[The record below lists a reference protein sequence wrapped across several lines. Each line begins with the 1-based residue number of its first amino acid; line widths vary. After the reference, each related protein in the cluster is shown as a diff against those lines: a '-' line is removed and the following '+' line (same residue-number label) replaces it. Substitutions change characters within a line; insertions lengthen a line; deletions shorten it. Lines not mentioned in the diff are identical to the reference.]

1 MKCYACEVELEPEGG
16 FTTDYQFDNALWI
29 GFHGGYGMFI
39 DTMQR
44 TEILKAQE
52 EAVICH
58 ECAHALCDKVPWIS
72 KLLYPHGSHSHKASY
87 REEHPNH
94 YGWDYDISW

>member
-16 FTTDYQFDNALWI
+16 LKTDYQFDNALWV

-39 DTMQR
+39 DPLQTSKV
-44 TEILKAQE
+44 LKAQE

-58 ECAHALCDKVPWIS
+58 ECAHKLCDEVPWIG
-72 KLLYPHGSHSHKASY
+72 KLLDPHSSHSHKDSY
-87 REEHPNH
+87 RKANPNH
-94 YGWDYDISW
+94 YGWDYDKQW